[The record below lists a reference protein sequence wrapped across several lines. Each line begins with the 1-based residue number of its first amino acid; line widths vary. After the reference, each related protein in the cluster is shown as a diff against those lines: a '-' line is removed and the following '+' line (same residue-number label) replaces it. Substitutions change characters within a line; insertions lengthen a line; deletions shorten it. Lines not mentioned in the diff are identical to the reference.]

1 MSDVAGIILAAGES
15 QRMGRPKQLLPYG
28 ASTVLNAT
36 IAAFEASTLAS
47 TTVVVGAERESVVAS
62 IESDAVSIVVNDH
75 WRRGNL
81 SSLIAGVNGAP
92 DAAAHVVAAGDL
104 PSLSTASID
113 ALVTCWND
121 VRPWAAVTSYADR
134 IAHPF
139 LLSPEAVEAAIEL
152 DGSKALWRLLVASS
166 DDRVVLIDTTDTA
179 PLDLNTPDDYRRATR
194 NDPAS

>member
-1 MSDVAGIILAAGES
+1 MITVPMGGDSVLPGATCLNQSGIFT
-15 QRMGRPKQLLPYG
+15 LPY
-28 ASTVLNAT
+28 
-36 IAAFEASTLAS
+36 
-47 TTVVVGAERESVVAS
+47 
-62 IESDAVSIVVNDH
+62 
-75 WRRGNL
+75 
-81 SSLIAGVNGAP
+81 P

-166 DDRVVLIDTTDTA
+166 DDRVVIIDASDTA
-179 PLDLNTPDDYRRATR
+179 PLDLNTPDDYLRATR